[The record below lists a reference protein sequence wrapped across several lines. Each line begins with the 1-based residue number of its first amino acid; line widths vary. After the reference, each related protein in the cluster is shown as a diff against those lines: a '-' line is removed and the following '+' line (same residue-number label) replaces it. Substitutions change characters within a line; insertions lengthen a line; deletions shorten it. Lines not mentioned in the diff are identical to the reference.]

1 MQTLWITED
10 DWLCFLFASKTQP
23 KSQSCDKPVQVS
35 DELAER
41 ILANQREAVAN
52 QKILYDLVPKPKPDD
67 LFAQLPQEAYEQ
79 AQDEALIRFAK
90 QNMTN
95 INNPLVKAYWKEVQL
110 NPELLQGDG
119 NGQSND

>member
-10 DWLCFLFASKTQP
+10 DWLCFLFASKTQA
-23 KSQSCDKPVQVS
+23 KSPCYDRPVQVS

-41 ILANQREAVAN
+41 ILANQKEAVAI
-52 QKILYDLVPKPKPDD
+52 QKILYDLVPKPSPDD
-67 LFAQLPQEAYEQ
+67 LLAQLPQEAYEQ

-95 INNPLVKAYWKEVQL
+95 INNPLVKAYWKEVQI

-119 NGQSND
+119 NGQIND

>member
-10 DWLCFLFASKTQP
+10 DWLCFLFASKTKP
-23 KSQSCDKPVQVS
+23 KSPSYDKPIQIS

-41 ILANQREAVAN
+41 ILANQREAVAI
-52 QKILYDLVPKPKPDD
+52 QKILYDLLPQPNFDD
-67 LFAQLPQEAYEQ
+67 LLAQLPLEAYEQ
-79 AQDEALIRFAK
+79 AQDEALRRFAK

-95 INNPLVKAYWKEVQL
+95 LNNPLVKAYWKDVQL
-110 NPELLQGDG
+110 NPEMLQGDG

>member
-23 KSQSCDKPVQVS
+23 NSPSYDKPVQVS
-35 DELAER
+35 DALAER
-41 ILANQREAVAN
+41 ILANQREAVAI
-52 QKILYDLVPKPKPDD
+52 QKILYDLVPKPNPDD
-67 LFAQLPQEAYEQ
+67 LLAQLPQEAHEQ
-79 AQDEALIRFAK
+79 AQDEALLRFAK

-119 NGQSND
+119 NGQSNG